1 MQMNAN
7 IQQTK
12 KCVICHWMNNALET
26 WWVDVM
32 GREGGESQIDV
43 TPARLL
49 SFGA

>member
-1 MQMNAN
+1 MSL
-7 IQQTK
+7 
-12 KCVICHWMNNALET
+12 NNALET

-32 GREGGESQIDV
+32 GREDGESQTDV